1 MSENDQFSDFS
12 DGEFFDFGK
21 FSSECRFDVA
31 MSMGHDIEAFCAID
45 DASILSSS
53 LSIFSSKLTKI
64 FEFFEFLS
72 LDCAAFISCLLA
84 WGMHGL
90 DGEVA

>member
-1 MSENDQFSDFS
+1 MSENDHFSDFS

-21 FSSECRFDVA
+21 FSSACRFDVA
-31 MSMGHDIEAFCAID
+31 MSMGHDREAFCAID

-64 FEFFEFLS
+64 FEFLS
-72 LDCAAFISCLLA
+72 FDCAAFISCLLA